1 MTIYDL
7 KPKFQQLLQPIV
19 IKFYKMGFTP
29 NHITL
34 LALILSFIV
43 GFFIFFTNGASWIL
57 FILPLFLFIR
67 MALNAIDGILAKK
80 YKMQSDV
87 GAILNEM
94 GDILSDIAL
103 YLPFAVIEGVDSVL
117 IVFIVLLAIITETI
131 GILSWAVKGV
141 RRYDGPM
148 GKSDR
153 AFVFGFI
160 PLFLAFGISTKIWL
174 DIMLYLIFALSLLTM
189 LIDGKRL

>member
-19 IKFYKMGFTP
+19 DIFHKIGFTP

-34 LALILSFIV
+34 LALFLSSV
-43 GFFIFFTNGASWIL
+43 MGFLIFFTNGASWTL

-80 YKMQSDV
+80 YRMQSDV

-94 GDILSDIAL
+94 GDILSDVAL
-103 YLPFAVIEGVDSVL
+103 YLPFAVIIGVDTIA

-131 GILSWAVKGV
+131 GILSWAVKGI

-153 AFVFGFI
+153 AFAFGVI
-160 PLFLAFGISTKIWL
+160 ALLLAFGVETGIWL
-174 DIMLYLIFALSLLTM
+174 DIVLYM
-189 LIDGKRL
+189 